1 MPGLKC
7 KALAVMLTLG
17 AVGLSPTAALAADD
31 WKVIPASVCQ
41 PYGPGTTASELT
53 YNQLGVTN
61 PGVTNE
67 SVLCPITTDGEVA
80 WSSTPAPSSAV
91 IYAYYRTGAAS
102 GRVACTWFVSNAAV
116 VSGPT
121 YSVTANP
128 GNIAANTRGLIGV
141 VLVDISGDW
150 GRSPPTVAL
159 CTLLPK
165 TTLAIFSFQETVSTN
180 VP

>member
-7 KALAVMLTLG
+7 NTLVAMLTLG
-17 AVGLSPTAALAADD
+17 AASLSPTPSLASSDSKD
-31 WKVIPASVCQ
+31 IPASVCQ

-61 PGVTNE
+61 PGITNE
-67 SVLCPITTDGEVA
+67 SVLCPMTTDGELP
-80 WSSTPAPSSAV
+80 WSSTPGGSAFV
-91 IYAYYRTGAAS
+91 YAYYRTGASA
-102 GRVACTWFVSNAAV
+102 GRVACTWFVSNSAV
-116 VSGPT
+116 VPGPT

-141 VLVDISGDW
+141 DLADISDGW

-159 CTLLPK
+159 CTITPK
-165 TTLAIFSFQETVSTN
+165 TTLAIFLFQETVSTN